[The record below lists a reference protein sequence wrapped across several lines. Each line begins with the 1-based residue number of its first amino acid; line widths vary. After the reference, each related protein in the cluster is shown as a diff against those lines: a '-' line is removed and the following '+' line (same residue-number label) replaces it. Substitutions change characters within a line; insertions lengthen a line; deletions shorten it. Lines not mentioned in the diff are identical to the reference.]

1 MRLLNR
7 TTRSVGLTAVGER
20 LLSRLRP
27 VLDDYEGALESIND
41 FRDRPC
47 GLLRLTVLP
56 PASEFILAPV
66 LGRFL
71 AQYCDIKLEIL
82 AEPALQDIVAERFDA
97 DGRLA
102 GNVVAGVERNDLF
115 LEELRHFLACL
126 RGEAR
131 PLVSVQEGVQS
142 LKIAMAAHQ
151 SLENW
156 TVEHLA

>member
-1 MRLLNR
+1 MRGTQFADLSGFVAVAEQKSFTRAAQALGISTATLSQAIRNLEDQLGVRLLNR

-56 PASEFILAPV
+56 PASEFVLAPV

-71 AQYCDIKLEIL
+71 KQYSDIKLEIL
-82 AEPALQDIVAERFDA
+82 AEPALQDIVAQRFDA
-97 DGRLA
+97 GIRA
-102 GNVVAGVERNDLF
+102 GQRMNA
-115 LEELRHFLACL
+115 
-126 RGEAR
+126 
-131 PLVSVQEGVQS
+131 
-142 LKIAMAAHQ
+142 
-151 SLENW
+151 
-156 TVEHLA
+156 T